1 MPWDP
6 AAGKDVWVGFSR
18 IRYTQLRQNIDW
30 VRHGFRNADRLPPA
44 PTRIA
49 RYDLA
54 NNECLEEIDLEPA
67 GLNTVFSIHAA

>member
-1 MPWDP
+1 M
-6 AAGKDVWVGFSR
+6 AATRPIWKTRS
-18 IRYTQLRQNIDW
+18 
-30 VRHGFRNADRLPPA
+30 A